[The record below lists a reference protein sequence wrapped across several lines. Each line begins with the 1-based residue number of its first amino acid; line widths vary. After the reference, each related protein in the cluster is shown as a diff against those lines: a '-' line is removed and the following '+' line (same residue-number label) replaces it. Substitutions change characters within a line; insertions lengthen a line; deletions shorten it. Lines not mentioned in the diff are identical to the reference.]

1 MVTEKDYAGAA
12 PKLLHMKTHSTAQKV
27 ALVTGAS
34 REIGAAMVEVLAQAG
49 YAVMAAYWGETER
62 VTPLV
67 EHLQAHGHRIE
78 AYEADLSRVET
89 AAGLI
94 RQCVERFGRLDVF
107 AANAGLTIA
116 RSFLET
122 TEQDWDIIA
131 NLNMK
136 GSYFG
141 AQAAARQMIQQGQK
155 GRIIFS
161 SSVTGVRA
169 CEGMSAYGISKAA
182 LRHMA
187 KVLALELAPYQITV
201 NALGIGAILNDRNR
215 ADNPEYERDWDS
227 IVPLGRVGQP
237 GDIAATLC
245 FLASE
250 QASWITG
257 QTIIVDG
264 GWTLSSPMP

>member
-1 MVTEKDYAGAA
+1 MTLPSE
-12 PKLLHMKTHSTAQKV
+12 TKV

-34 REIGAAMVEVLAQAG
+34 REIGAAMVTALAQAG
-49 YAVMAAYWGETER
+49 YAVMAAYWGELER

-67 EHLQAHGHRIE
+67 ARLQKQGCAIK
-78 AYEADLSRVET
+78 AYQADLSQVTT
-89 AAGLI
+89 AAGII
-94 RQCVERFGRLDVF
+94 RQCVDVFGRLDVF

-116 RSFLET
+116 RPFLET
-122 TEQDWDIIA
+122 TEQDWDTVA

-141 AQAAARQMIQQGQK
+141 AQAAARQMIQQGQG

-169 CEGMSAYGISKAA
+169 CAGMSAYGISKAA

-187 KVLALELAPYQITV
+187 KVLALELAPHQITV

-215 ADNPEYERDWDS
+215 GDNPEYERDWDS

-250 QASWITG
+250 QAAWITG

>member
-1 MVTEKDYAGAA
+1 
-12 PKLLHMKTHSTAQKV
+12 
-27 ALVTGAS
+27 
-34 REIGAAMVEVLAQAG
+34 
-49 YAVMAAYWGETER
+49 
-62 VTPLV
+62 
-67 EHLQAHGHRIE
+67 
-78 AYEADLSRVET
+78 
-89 AAGLI
+89 
-94 RQCVERFGRLDVF
+94 
-107 AANAGLTIA
+107 
-116 RSFLET
+116 
-122 TEQDWDIIA
+122 
-131 NLNMK
+131 MK

-141 AQAAARQMIQQGQK
+141 AQAAARQMIQQGQG

-169 CEGMSAYGISKAA
+169 CAGMSAYGISKAA

-187 KVLALELAPYQITV
+187 KVLALELAPHQITV

-215 ADNPEYERDWDS
+215 GDNPEYERDWDS

-250 QASWITG
+250 QAAWITG